1 MVHNETDVSRKVK
14 ETKVNVIRQKW
25 LRFKRRVQ
33 KGFRKQ
39 RESQRKDN
47 TYVSFYISKLKF
59 CVFCVSLLYYT
70 KSHLFNFLH

>member
-1 MVHNETDVSRKVK
+1 MVHNEADVSRKVK

-25 LRFKRRVQ
+25 RRFKRRVQ

-47 TYVSFYISKLKF
+47 TYVSFYISKLKL

-70 KSHLFNFLH
+70 KSHLLNFLH